1 MTRTQCQAN
10 DRPQP
15 RNGLKPPRRS
25 VSRGFTILETLLA
38 TAVLM
43 IIAGIATQLL
53 SWMSETQNQV
63 QANMQQ
69 MHELNRLQQDLFKEI
84 TNAQEC
90 TIEGDLLLCKSE
102 EFVVRYSIFP
112 ERIQKEKIVDDKTVA
127 REGFALP
134 AEWTTNW
141 QIKDDIVQFQWE
153 SQKQQPP
160 SGHMDVVLPSA
171 DPTKW
176 SP

>member
-1 MTRTQCQAN
+1 MIRTHCQPN
-10 DRPQP
+10 DRLQP
-15 RNGLKPPRRS
+15 RNGLNPARRS

-69 MHELNRLQQDLFKEI
+69 MHELNRLQQDLLQEI

-90 TIEGDLLLCKSE
+90 TTEGDLLLCKSE
-102 EFVVRYSIFP
+102 EYAIRYSIFP

-127 REGFALP
+127 REGFVLP